1 MFRKVVPKM
10 KITLCGSWVLVK
22 SLMAC
27 GAFTRNKIQRD
38 IPGNNFSPLFGPFIG
53 LNELRT
59 HLHRKLFSNT
69 KILLS
74 PNFSDGLNSVTREQP
89 LICLQIGM

>member
-1 MFRKVVPKM
+1 MFCKVVPKM
-10 KITLCGSWVLVK
+10 KITLWGNWVLVK

-27 GAFTRNKIQRD
+27 GAFTRKKIQRD
-38 IPGNNFSPLFGPFIG
+38 IPTNNFRPLFGPFIFLNG
-53 LNELRT
+53 LGT

-74 PNFSDGLNSVTREQP
+74 PNFDEGLNSVTREQP